1 MGFLA
6 YSHCKFEASNMFQQ
20 CWDSVN
26 KGQGKLNRMKD
37 QTKGDTSQLVTLT
50 AKMISAAWLVVV
62 FFILF
67 SFSLDIKCDKNVHSD
82 SPTNESYKTLAE
94 IKKE

>member
-1 MGFLA
+1 MGYLA
-6 YSHCKFEASNMFQQ
+6 YSHCKFEANNMFQQ

-26 KGQGKLNRMKD
+26 KGQEKLNRMKD

-67 SFSLDIKCDKNVHSD
+67 SFSLYIKCDKNVHSD
-82 SPTNESYKTLAE
+82 SPKNESYKTLAE